1 GVTFLKGYAP
11 KVTDRGMDRGY
22 VAHASSAAEVSLMR
36 IGSWIIEESF
46 VCFWHGAEA
55 LPPGVGLRAP
65 RPQGSVV
72 RGQREGHRLQQTY
85 WSRLEMDVGE
95 LGPTGPQHRAAWA
108 DSGTLPLWSPWGPH
122 PLVPLGPP
130 PSGPPG
136 APTLWSPWGP
146 HPLVPLGPP
155 PSGPQTSF
163 SQQIHQAPPAERGRG
178 VGRNTERPGVDLPPR
193 QQDLSLTVTDLT
205 AGRMRDKQIKET

>member
-1 GVTFLKGYAP
+1 VF
-11 KVTDRGMDRGY
+11 VHCVSNRGMDRGY

-85 WSRLEMDVGE
+85 WVCSLLICLLPKRL
-95 LGPTGPQHRAAWA
+95 RALFRL
-108 DSGTLPLWSPWGPH
+108 T
-122 PLVPLGPP
+122 
-130 PSGPPG
+130 
-136 APTLWSPWGP
+136 
-146 HPLVPLGPP
+146 
-155 PSGPQTSF
+155 QTRF
-163 SQQIHQAPPAERGRG
+163 FLI
-178 VGRNTERPGVDLPPR
+178 
-193 QQDLSLTVTDLT
+193 
-205 AGRMRDKQIKET
+205 